1 MKPIL
6 VYSKEEAERNAFTVE
21 KICKGLGT
29 KLVTPDYRGEAAF
42 VVNRSNDYE
51 IARYYEQRDIRVF
64 NGAQFTRIANDKQ
77 LCYDFMER
85 NGIEIMPTRY
95 RGVPFVKK
103 PKNSHGGQGVVMCYN
118 TAEYDEN
125 KVCQKPASDL
135 GRDVRVWVIGGEIV
149 CAFLRVSDND
159 FRSNY
164 CLGGRAEKYNLNEEE
179 KNKVNRIIELV
190 TPLGADYYGIDF
202 VFNNGKAV
210 FNELEDAVGARMI
223 YANTD
228 IDIIEMY
235 VDYINQTKK

>member
-1 MKPIL
+1 M
-6 VYSKEEAERNAFTVE
+6 
-21 KICKGLGT
+21 
-29 KLVTPDYRGEAAF
+29 
-42 VVNRSNDYE
+42 
-51 IARYYEQRDIRVF
+51 
-64 NGAQFTRIANDKQ
+64 
-77 LCYDFMER
+77 
-85 NGIEIMPTRY
+85 
-95 RGVPFVKK
+95 
-103 PKNSHGGQGVVMCYN
+103 
-118 TAEYDEN
+118 
-125 KVCQKPASDL
+125 
-135 GRDVRVWVIGGEIV
+135 IGGEIV

-164 CLGGRAEKYNLNEEE
+164 CLGGRAETYNLNEEE

-235 VDYINQTKK
+235 VDYINQSKK